1 MFLTNIIGGVLRN
14 MGYEQDSQELIK
26 LTSQLSTEQRVLV
39 LNLAKY
45 LLYKKER
52 DENDKG
58 DAKCL

>member
-26 LTSQLSTEQRVLV
+26 LTSQLSTKQRLLV

-45 LLYKKER
+45 LLLEKER
-52 DENDKG
+52 EENDKG
-58 DAKCL
+58 DVKCL